1 MVAILAEGSHVE
13 INATV
18 TQTRLYQNLIDVV
31 RCMGYYDVKNAKLC
45 NVYHGEGLTH
55 REPVVDEADFS
66 RFVAT
71 IEPLLQ
77 PNRDVLWV
85 MAGRTESNLPKIRKV
100 LAKHKMHA
108 EVFYLCYNAK
118 QMQQFGYWRRQRGV
132 ARSKSIEQA
141 LFVYKGK
148 VPRNLP
154 KTRKFVDGGSAVF
167 SSVVRNVPLLPPKSQ
182 AWVSKPQ
189 RDQSLA
195 SMVGTPHDEDAEEQE
210 KAQLLHHDDE
220 DWAEEPAGSAKQEDI
235 GHLFAQ
241 KRKRKLYRQ
250 VTGTDPPWFPHDNA
264 SELLQELCW
273 EAGSPRWVFHGTPA
287 GGAGINGCL
296 EAGCSVVALCFDEHH
311 RSLMKQFVLERAVE
325 ATARGTTMV
334 FKDTALQTRA
344 SSLLSIPQKP
354 SAEAVR
360 SVDPPKPSEED
371 EEEKPPKKT
380 KRTEKKQKK
389 KVESSS
395 SESAEG
401 EDGDDAEERAKKKRK
416 RN

>member
-18 TQTRLYQNLIDVV
+18 TQTRLYQNLTDKV
-31 RCMGYYDVKNAKLC
+31 RCMGFYDVKNAKLC

-55 REPVVDEADFS
+55 REPVIDEADFS

-167 SSVVRNVPLLPPKSQ
+167 SSVVRNVPLLTPKSQ

-220 DWAEEPAGSAKQEDI
+220 DLAEEDAGSAKQEDG

-250 VTGTDPPWFPHDNA
+250 VTGTDLPWFPHDNA

-311 RSLMKQFVLERAVE
+311 RTLMKQFVLERAVE
-325 ATARGTTMV
+325 ATARGTTVV
-334 FKDTALQTRA
+334 FKDTTLQTRA
-344 SSLLSIPQKP
+344 SSLLTIPTKP
-354 SAEAVR
+354 SAESAG
-360 SVDPPKPSEED
+360 SVETPKPCEED
-371 EEEKPPKKT
+371 EEEKPKKT
-380 KRTEKKQKK
+380 KKTEKKQKK
-389 KVESSS
+389 KAESS
-395 SESAEG
+395 SESDED
-401 EDGDDAEERAKKKRK
+401 EDGDDAEEPAKKRK
-416 RN
+416 RK

>member
-1 MVAILAEGSHVE
+1 M
-13 INATV
+13 
-18 TQTRLYQNLIDVV
+18 
-31 RCMGYYDVKNAKLC
+31 
-45 NVYHGEGLTH
+45 
-55 REPVVDEADFS
+55 
-66 RFVAT
+66 
-71 IEPLLQ
+71 
-77 PNRDVLWV
+77 
-85 MAGRTESNLPKIRKV
+85 
-100 LAKHKMHA
+100 
-108 EVFYLCYNAK
+108 
-118 QMQQFGYWRRQRGV
+118 
-132 ARSKSIEQA
+132 
-141 LFVYKGK
+141 
-148 VPRNLP
+148 
-154 KTRKFVDGGSAVF
+154 
-167 SSVVRNVPLLPPKSQ
+167 
-182 AWVSKPQ
+182 
-189 RDQSLA
+189 
-195 SMVGTPHDEDAEEQE
+195 
-210 KAQLLHHDDE
+210 
-220 DWAEEPAGSAKQEDI
+220 
-235 GHLFAQ
+235 FAQ

-250 VTGTDPPWFPHDNA
+250 VTGIDLPWFPHDNA
-264 SELLQELCW
+264 AELLQELCW

-311 RSLMKQFVLERAVE
+311 RTLMKQFVLERAVE

-395 SESAEG
+395 SESDEG
-401 EDGDDAEERAKKKRK
+401 EDGDHAEEPAKKRK

>member
-13 INATV
+13 INANL
-18 TQTRLYQNLIDVV
+18 TQTRLYQNLTDKV
-31 RCMGYYDVKNAKLC
+31 RCMGFYDVKNAKLC

-55 REPVVDEADFS
+55 REPVVDEADFA

-148 VPRNLP
+148 MPRNLP

-167 SSVVRNVPLLPPKSQ
+167 SSVVRNVPLLAPKSQ

-210 KAQLLHHDDE
+210 KAQLLYHDDE
-220 DWAEEPAGSAKQEDI
+220 DLAEEHAGSAKQEDG

-250 VTGTDPPWFPHDNA
+250 VTGTDLPWFPHDNA

-344 SSLLSIPQKP
+344 SSLLSIPTKP
-354 SAEAVR
+354 SAESAG
-360 SVDPPKPSEED
+360 SVETPKPGEED
-371 EEEKPPKKT
+371 EEEKPKKT
-380 KRTEKKQKK
+380 KKTEKKQKK

-395 SESAEG
+395 ESDEG
-401 EDGDDAEERAKKKRK
+401 EDGDSAEEPAKKPKRK
-416 RN
+416 